1 MSETPRSFST
11 ANVEG
16 SSPVAAGEQGSPSA
30 EELRRR
36 SRRGLFRALL
46 SGAPVILT
54 LPNRSAWG
62 QSGGNGTVVT
72 PISAAKKAGLS
83 EEQIEQLR
91 QQLQQA
97 EKTGGAGWLDDPPS
111 DPSEP

>member
-1 MSETPRSFST
+1 MSETPRSFSI
-11 ANVEG
+11 ANAQG
-16 SSPVAAGEQGSPSA
+16 HSPAAGEQGSLSA
-30 EELRRR
+30 EERRR
-36 SRRGLFRALL
+36 KSRRGLFRAVL
-46 SGAPVILT
+46 SGAPLILT

-62 QSGGNGTVVT
+62 QTGGNGTNVT

-97 EKTGGAGWLDDPPS
+97 EKTGGAGWLEDPPS
-111 DPSEP
+111 DLPEP